1 MHTEETKSLL
11 AMVQAGNLEGAAAAI
26 KSMMNKKKDAMMAEA
41 KAFMGNSLLNGED
54 CAEEEPKGA

>member
-26 KSMMNKKKDAMMAEA
+26 KGMMNKKKDAMMAEA
-41 KAFMGNSLLNGED
+41 KKFMGDSLLNGDCVED
-54 CAEEEPKGA
+54 EQPGA